1 MEAPASSG
9 GEQIDDFLDCCIGTM
24 IGRLEPAIGSALR
37 VGPVVEAAV
46 GERTAQALMKEE
58 EQQSNLDAFC
68 REAVGIVSS
77 VPLQQAV
84 SLELAQIVAQLVQ
97 AIALLREPE
106 GGEHGFMDLLS
117 RPAADVR
124 AAVQEDLHQPD
135 DAGLVDLDA
144 GIAHGPD
151 GNRQGDA
158 LEQRKVDV
166 DVEPLRLEAGE
177 PVGDGLELLADRL
190 KIIQALLESEV
201 LEIIGAELV
210 PQECVSAGAK
220 IPHWKQPN
228 GSVAPE

>member
-9 GEQIDDFLDCCIGTM
+9 SDQIDDFLDRCIGTM
-24 IGRLEPAIGSALR
+24 VGGLEPAIWSVLR
-37 VGPVVEAAV
+37 VGLVVEAAV
-46 GERTAQALMKEE
+46 GEGTAQALMKEQ
-58 EQQSNLDAFC
+58 EQESNLDAFC
-68 REAVGIVSS
+68 REAVGIARS

-144 GIAHGPD
+144 GIAHRTD
-151 GNRQGDA
+151 GNR
-158 LEQRKVDV
+158 
-166 DVEPLRLEAGE
+166 
-177 PVGDGLELLADRL
+177 
-190 KIIQALLESEV
+190 
-201 LEIIGAELV
+201 
-210 PQECVSAGAK
+210 
-220 IPHWKQPN
+220 
-228 GSVAPE
+228 